1 MGERERVQE
10 WQVAGLRGL
19 GFDESIAVTLVTNAW
34 RDHDQD
40 DLVHRLKRLLD
51 AGATHDQAAR
61 ILAREP

>member
-1 MGERERVQE
+1 M
-10 WQVAGLRGL
+10 
-19 GFDESIAVTLVTNAW
+19 LVTNAW